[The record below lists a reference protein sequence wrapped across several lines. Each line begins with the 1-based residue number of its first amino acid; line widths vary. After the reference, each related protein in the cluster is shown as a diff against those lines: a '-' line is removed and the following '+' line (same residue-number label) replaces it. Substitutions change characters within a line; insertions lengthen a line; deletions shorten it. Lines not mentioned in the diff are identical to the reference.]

1 MKFCSVC
8 GSEVV
13 LKIPEG
19 DSLTRHVCESC
30 GTIHY
35 QNPKVIV
42 GTITI
47 WEKKILLCK
56 RAIEPRKGYWTL
68 PAGFLENR
76 ETVEEGAARET
87 EEEANAKIKIIKL
100 HSVYSI
106 PHISQIY
113 MFFLADLLD
122 GKFSTSPESEEVKLF
137 SHDEI
142 PWDDIAFASVTFAL
156 KKYTEDI
163 VSAET
168 HMGSLSADRKNFKEQ
183 KKED

>member
-1 MKFCSVC
+1 MKFCSIC
-8 GSEVV
+8 GSSVS

-19 DSLTRHVCESC
+19 DSLPRYVCDSC

-42 GTITI
+42 GTIPV
-47 WEKKILLCK
+47 WEGKILLCK

-68 PAGFLENR
+68 PAGFLENK

-87 EEEANAKIKIIKL
+87 EEEANAKIDILRL

-113 MFFLADLLD
+113 MFFLANLID
-122 GKFSTSPESEEVKLF
+122 GTFSTSPESEEVKLF
-137 SHDEI
+137 HPHEI
-142 PWDDIAFASVTFAL
+142 PWDEIAFASVTFAL
-156 KKYTEDI
+156 KRYTEKADI
-163 VSAET
+163 PDT
-168 HMGSLSADRKNFKEQ
+168 GIHLGSIRTRKL
-183 KKED
+183 EDKS